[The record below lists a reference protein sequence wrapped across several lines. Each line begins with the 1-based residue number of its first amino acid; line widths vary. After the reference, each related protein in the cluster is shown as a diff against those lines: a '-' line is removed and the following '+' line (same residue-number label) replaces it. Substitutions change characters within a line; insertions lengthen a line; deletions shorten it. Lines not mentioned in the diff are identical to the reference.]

1 MHIRPVEL
9 ADHEAIW
16 SIFQEVI
23 QAGDSF
29 VFEPDTPKEDFYK
42 HWLAS
47 YMHTYVCEMDGLVA
61 GAYFMK
67 PNQPGLG
74 NHICNAGYM
83 VHPQFRG
90 KRLAQEMCA
99 HSLVEAKRLGY
110 LGMQYNIVVSTNT
123 SAVHVWKKMGFSII
137 GVTPNAFRHLELG
150 LVDAFIMYREL

>member
-1 MHIRPVEL
+1 LEYWGLNVKTMQIRPVEL

-47 YMHTYVCEMDGLVA
+47 YMHTYVCEIDGLVA

-83 VHPQFRG
+83 VHPQFRVSDLR
-90 KRLAQEMCA
+90 KRCA
-99 HSLVEAKRLGY
+99 RTHC
-110 LGMQYNIVVSTNT
+110 
-123 SAVHVWKKMGFSII
+123 WK
-137 GVTPNAFRHLELG
+137 PNA
-150 LVDAFIMYREL
+150 LVTSVCSTILW